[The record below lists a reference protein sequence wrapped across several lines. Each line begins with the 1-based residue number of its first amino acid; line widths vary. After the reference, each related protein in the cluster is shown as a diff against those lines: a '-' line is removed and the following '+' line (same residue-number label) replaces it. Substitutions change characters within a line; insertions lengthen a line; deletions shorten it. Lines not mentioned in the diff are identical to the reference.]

1 MSPLLLAMLAI
12 TDIGTTNRSRWL
24 RSAGL
29 NRRAID
35 LARYRHRVAHL
46 AAVSADA
53 RRDITD
59 DAVVIVGGGPVG
71 LLAATVLAR
80 QGIRVVV
87 LEAAGSK
94 ERQRHR
100 NCATFV
106 GHSTLRRYDR
116 VAPGLGKRLRESAL
130 AVHGVQTFYQGRPVF
145 VMSSYAPS
153 RIPGP
158 WNPAAWGM
166 SLSQRTIEDETLT
179 EALELGVEYHPG
191 TAVTDISTDHTGAR
205 LMLASGERV
214 RASYVIAADGTKSAI
229 RQALRIGMSE
239 RPPSP
244 SCVVID
250 VEPHPDGTTVDM
262 PVQIQY
268 HHPDLGGRH
277 AIRLP
282 YPDGLRLDVQFLP
295 KDEAPPTTEQVRSW
309 VTALT
314 RDQWYADHIRSVEVH
329 QTIQGVA
336 ASYTDV
342 NRRVLLAGEAA
353 HQFAPLGGR
362 SLNSGVA
369 DAIVAAEA
377 IAEALSE
384 PSDLAA
390 AWLAINRSARER
402 RRSGVRNRMLS
413 VRAQRVLDGS
423 DVSMRARRTMA
434 AKSAPHVWIAGA
446 WLTAGLV
453 RPTAIPHI
461 SRSGVTWS

>member
-1 MSPLLLAMLAI
+1 MP
-12 TDIGTTNRSRWL
+12 
-24 RSAGL
+24 
-29 NRRAID
+29 
-35 LARYRHRVAHL
+35 HL

-53 RRDITD
+53 RRDVTD
-59 DAVVIVGGGPVG
+59 DAVVVVGGGPVG
-71 LLAATVLAR
+71 LLAAAVLAR
-80 QGIRVVV
+80 RGIHVVV

-116 VAPGLGKRLRESAL
+116 VAPELGARLRGSAL

-153 RIPGP
+153 RMPGP

-166 SLSQRTIEDETLT
+166 SLSQKAIEDETLA
-179 EALELGVEYHPG
+179 EALDLGVEYHSG
-191 TAVTDISTDHTGAR
+191 AAVTDISTDHTGAR
-205 LMLASGERV
+205 LTLASGDRV
-214 RASYVIAADGTKSAI
+214 RASYVIAADGTRSAI
-229 RQALRIGMSE
+229 RQALGIGMSD

-244 SCVVID
+244 PCVVID
-250 VEPHPDGTTVDM
+250 VEPHADGVTADL

-268 HHPDLGGRH
+268 HHPDLGERH

-282 YPDGLRLDVQFLP
+282 YPDGLRLDVQYLP
-295 KDEAPPTTEQVRSW
+295 EDEATAPTAEQVRSW

-314 RDQWYADHIRSVEVH
+314 GDDWYADHIRSVEVH
-329 QTIQGVA
+329 QTVQGVA

-369 DAIVAAEA
+369 DAVAAADA
-377 IAEALSE
+377 IAEALGE

-402 RRSGVRNRMLS
+402 RRSGVRNRILS

-423 DVSMRARRTMA
+423 DVSMRARRTVA
-434 AKSAPHVWIAGA
+434 AKSAPHIWLAGA

>member
-1 MSPLLLAMLAI
+1 MLAI
-12 TDIGTTNRSRWL
+12 TDIGTTNPSRWL
-24 RSAGL
+24 RSVGL
-29 NRRAID
+29 NRRPID
-35 LARYRHRVAHL
+35 LARYRHGVAHL

-80 QGIRVVV
+80 QGVRVVV

-250 VEPHPDGTTVDM
+250 VEPHPDGTTVDL
-262 PVQIQY
+262 PVQIQI
-268 HHPDLGGRH
+268 GR
-277 AIRLP
+277 
-282 YPDGLRLDVQFLP
+282 
-295 KDEAPPTTEQVRSW
+295 PP
-309 VTALT
+309 
-314 RDQWYADHIRSVEVH
+314 
-329 QTIQGVA
+329 
-336 ASYTDV
+336 
-342 NRRVLLAGEAA
+342 
-353 HQFAPLGGR
+353 
-362 SLNSGVA
+362 
-369 DAIVAAEA
+369 
-377 IAEALSE
+377 
-384 PSDLAA
+384 
-390 AWLAINRSARER
+390 
-402 RRSGVRNRMLS
+402 
-413 VRAQRVLDGS
+413 
-423 DVSMRARRTMA
+423 
-434 AKSAPHVWIAGA
+434 
-446 WLTAGLV
+446 
-453 RPTAIPHI
+453 
-461 SRSGVTWS
+461 

>member
-1 MSPLLLAMLAI
+1 MFAT
-12 TDIGTTNRSRWL
+12 TDIGTMYPPRWL
-24 RSAGL
+24 CVAGL
-29 NRRAID
+29 NRRSCA
-35 LARYRHRVAHL
+35 LARYRQWVAHL
-46 AAVSADA
+46 AAVSTDA
-53 RRDITD
+53 HRDITD

-71 LLAATVLAR
+71 LLAATLLAR
-80 QGIRVVV
+80 RGIRVVV

-94 ERQRHR
+94 DRQRHR

-116 VAPGLGKRLRESAL
+116 VAPELGARLRQSAL

-166 SLSQRTIEDETLT
+166 SLSQRTIEEESLA
-179 EALELGVEYHPG
+179 EALNLGVEYHCG
-191 TAVTDISTDHTGAR
+191 IAVTDISTDHTGAR
-205 LMLASGERV
+205 LTLSSGDRL
-214 RASYVIAADGTKSAI
+214 RASYVIAADGSRSAI
-229 RQALRIGMSE
+229 RQALGIGMSE

-244 SCVVID
+244 PSAVID
-250 VEPHPDGTTVDM
+250 VEPHPDGVTLDL

-295 KDEAPPTTEQVRSW
+295 HDEATPSTELVRSW

-314 RDQWYADHIRSVEVH
+314 GDTWYADHIRSVEVH
-329 QTIQGVA
+329 QTVQGVA
-336 ASYTDV
+336 SSYTDV

-369 DAIVAAEA
+369 DAAAAAEA
-377 IAEALSE
+377 IAEALGE

-402 RRSGVRNRMLS
+402 RRSGVRNRILS

-434 AKSAPHVWIAGA
+434 AKSAPHIWIAGA